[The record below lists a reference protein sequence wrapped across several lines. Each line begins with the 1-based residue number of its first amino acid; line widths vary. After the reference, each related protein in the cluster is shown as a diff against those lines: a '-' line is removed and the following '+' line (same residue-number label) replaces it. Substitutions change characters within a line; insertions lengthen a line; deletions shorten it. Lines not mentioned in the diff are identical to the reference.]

1 MFIRFTSQPPEFQAL
16 IAATKVWQDRQLSR
30 YGDRSRID
38 AEDLLYD
45 RGGLMF
51 GDWDERFRLIP
62 SDEIFRRAAPLHGRM
77 PVEVHALRVEYTT
90 AVQASER
97 GWELLPAF
105 EARLL
110 ALYPRWGQ
118 WMGRINGR
126 RPEIDV
132 WAPEYKWTGLN
143 PKGLVWPVA

>member
-38 AEDLLYD
+38 VEVLVYD
-45 RGGLMF
+45 RDGLMF
-51 GDWDERFRLIP
+51 GDWDERFMLIP
-62 SDEIFRRAAPLHGRM
+62 SDEVFRRAAPLHGRM
-77 PVEVHALRVEYTT
+77 PAEIHALRAEFDS
-90 AVQASER
+90 AILGIER
-97 GWELLPAF
+97 GWAAVPAF

-110 ALYPRWGQ
+110 ALYPRWGE